1 MAKTVVIGG
10 TGHIGTYLVPRLVE
24 AGHEVTVVSRGTRD
38 PYVAHPAWRS
48 VRRVGLDRASLEADG
63 RFGEEIA
70 RLEPDVVVDLICF
83 TVASAR
89 QLVDA
94 LRGRVS
100 HFLHCG
106 TIWVKGWVVEAP
118 TREETVSPPF
128 GEYGVNKRAIEEY
141 LLGEARRTGFPATMV
156 NPGHI
161 VGPGHEP
168 VNPMACKSPEVFSR
182 LATGEPV
189 LLPHVGLDLLHHV
202 HADDVAQVFHR
213 AIERWSV
220 AVGEQF
226 FAVSP
231 AAVTLRGFA
240 EAAAGWFGREAKVEF
255 AAWGE
260 WRTRCGLPESDVAM
274 AEAHIAHGQCCST
287 EKARALLGYEPR
299 FTSFEAVREAV
310 EWMVERGMVRTG

>member
-1 MAKTVVIGG
+1 MRVTVIGG
-10 TGHIGTYLVPRLVE
+10 TGHIGTYLVPRLVG

-38 PYVAHPAWRS
+38 PYVPHPAWRS
-48 VRRVGLDRASLEADG
+48 VTRIQADRAKLEEEG
-63 RFGEEIA
+63 RFGERVAETG
-70 RLEPDVVVDLICF
+70 PDVVVDLISF
-83 TVASAR
+83 TPASTR
-89 QLVDA
+89 QLVEA

-106 TIWVKGWVVEAP
+106 SIWVKGWVVEAP

-128 GEYGVNKRAIEEY
+128 GEYGVNKKAIEDY
-141 LLGEARRTGFPATMV
+141 LLGEARRGDFPATMV

-168 VNPMACKSPEVFSR
+168 VNPMACKSPQVFSR
-182 LATGEPV
+182 LAKGEPT

-213 AIERWSV
+213 AIERWS
-220 AVGEQF
+220 ASVGEQF

-240 EAAAGWFGREAKVEF
+240 EAAAGWFGREANLVF
-255 AAWGE
+255 AAWE
-260 WRTRCGLPESDVAM
+260 DWKKRCGLPDDEVAM
-274 AEAHIAHGQCCST
+274 AEAHITHGQCCST
-287 EKARALLGYEPR
+287 EKARTLLGYEPR
-299 FTSFEAVREAV
+299 YTSLEAVREAV
-310 EWMVERGMVRTG
+310 TWMVEQGMVAAG

>member
-1 MAKTVVIGG
+1 MKTVVIGG

-48 VRRVGLDRASLEADG
+48 VTRVELDRAKLEAEG
-63 RFGEEIA
+63 RFGTGIA
-70 RLEPDVVVDLICF
+70 ELRPDIVVDLISF
-83 TVASAR
+83 TEASTR
-89 QLVDA
+89 QLVEA

-106 TIWVKGWVVEAP
+106 SIWVKGFVVEAP

-128 GEYGVNKRAIEEY
+128 GEYGINKRAIEVY
-141 LLGEARRTGFPATMV
+141 LLGEARRSGFPATMV

-168 VNPMACKSPEVFSR
+168 VNPMACKSAEVFSR
-182 LATGEPV
+182 LAQGEPV

-202 HADDVAQVFHR
+202 HADDVAQVFER
-213 AIERWSV
+213 AIERWS
-220 AVGEQF
+220 ASVGEQF

-240 EAAAGWFGREAKVEF
+240 EAAARWFGREASLEF
-255 AAWGE
+255 APWDE
-260 WRTRCGLPESDVAM
+260 WKRRCGLPDDEVAM
-274 AEAHIAHGQCCST
+274 AEAHITHGQCCST

-299 FTSFEAVREAV
+299 YTSLEAVREAV
-310 EWMVERGMVRTG
+310 EWMVEHGTVSSG